1 MISREDIK
9 KLASLARIKLS
20 TEEEDSLAKDMD
32 NILGYVQQIQEVSG
46 SVETSTKEYN
56 RNIFRDDEH
65 PIESGSNTDTLLTE
79 APERKENYVKVK
91 NIL

>member
-20 TEEEDSLAKDMD
+20 AEEETNLAKDMD

-46 SVETSTKEYN
+46 GVETSTKEYN
-56 RNIFRDDEH
+56 RNVFRDDQH
-65 PIESGSNTDTLLTE
+65 PIESGIHTEAILAE